1 MFQLNILT
9 DLKHHG
15 EKILVNTTYNF
26 SLVQEYKILMLRN
39 CLAINLQHRFYLLDK
54 IDTFY
59 FNKPLLMTGKDHED
73 YQKSG

>member
-59 FNKPLLMTGKDHED
+59 FKILKDL
-73 YQKSG
+73 QKHYSYNL

>member
-15 EKILVNTTYNF
+15 KKILVNTTYNF

-59 FNKPLLMTGKDHED
+59 FKILKDL
-73 YQKSG
+73 QKHYSYNLQ

>member
-54 IDTFY
+54 IDMFY
-59 FNKPLLMTGKDHED
+59 FKILKDL
-73 YQKSG
+73 QKHYSYNLQ